1 MEAARTTSRGSSEG
15 SSKGNS
21 KGPACP
27 LASSAGGP
35 CSPQSPTHF
44 VLALSWAILAAA
56 CVALFARSETLGGRV
71 SALERSLG
79 ALPAAG
85 SDAVMQQQQHWD
97 GVFEP
102 RLEALLNRRLEEE
115 LPRLRRARET
125 STKLCSCP
133 PGPPGRMGKRGRT
146 GEPEREKTP
155 LPPLAPSLLS
165 FPCSPG

>member
-85 SDAVMQQQQHWD
+85 SAAVMQQQQQHWD

-146 GEPEREKTP
+146 GEPGEAGSR
-155 LPPLAPSLLS
+155 
-165 FPCSPG
+165 